1 MPAVLQIDPSWVST
15 GWALV
20 ASTGVI
26 AAGRVA
32 MCDKEREQDVFG
44 ALAFLEHRARPLLAG
59 YLLDYPADR
68 VRVGIELPPRVVS
81 MKGNK
86 TLTALQLG
94 RLIGTIEGWAA
105 AEAWM
110 DPPALVEVAA
120 WRKYHQI
127 KASGRDEYKREA
139 IAKARQ
145 LGLGRFLDPYPGAKA
160 VNGGQQADVA
170 EAMLEGLYA
179 VRFYGAWPSRPTVQQ
194 LAVDV
199 ARVTR

>member
-1 MPAVLQIDPSWVST
+1 MLTLILGHLAGSPA
-15 GWALV
+15 
-20 ASTGVI
+20 
-26 AAGRVA
+26 
-32 MCDKEREQDVFG
+32 
-44 ALAFLEHRARPLLAG
+44 ALAQQAARLHVLGRFAQ
-59 YLLDYPADR
+59 
-68 VRVGIELPPRVVS
+68 
-81 MKGNK
+81 
-86 TLTALQLG
+86 QLG
-94 RLIGTIEGWAA
+94 RLIGSIEGWAA

-120 WRKYHQI
+120 WRKHHQI

-145 LGLGRFLDPYPGAKA
+145 LGLGHFLDPYPGAKA

-179 VRFYGAWPSRPTVQQ
+179 VRFYGMWPSRPTSQQ